1 MAKIKLKSLAERY
14 EENLV
19 ADQTAEQAKRDIV
32 NILSSVTP
40 NKRRDVIDAVS
51 NFLYEV
57 EEQDECD
64 EDDDDM

>member
-51 NFLYEV
+51 EFLYEV
-57 EEQDECD
+57 EEQDACD
-64 EDDDDM
+64 DDDDDM